1 MTSCALFPAPAVL
14 TLRAVQTVELVPFCN
29 WASVHPEDFATLAKG
44 ARHVQVRIGNPAG
57 RPMVL
62 LLQAVKDDTTLDR
75 GSVHLNEYQLRCI
88 KAFEGDELPL
98 EVVPFGSHPPLD
110 TLELY
115 VELVEDWSFAA
126 CAINRDMVA
135 QVFVKAFRGHTLRL
149 GQELYI
155 RVAEAEALPLKV
167 TGTRPSWPDCSLPC
181 LLGVIH
187 WSHVCSCMGSSWT
200 FL

>member
-1 MTSCALFPAPAVL
+1 
-14 TLRAVQTVELVPFCN
+14 VQPVKPVPFCN
-29 WASVHPEDFATLAKG
+29 WASVHPEDFATLAEG
-44 ARHVQVRIGNPAG
+44 ARQVQVRIGNPAG
-57 RPMVL
+57 RPIVL

-88 KAFEGDELPL
+88 KAVEGEELSL

-115 VELVEDWSFAA
+115 VELVEGWSLAA
-126 CAINRDMVA
+126 CAMNRDLVA
-135 QVFVKAFRGHTLRL
+135 QVFMKAFRGHTLRH

-155 RVAEAEALPLKV
+155 RVTEPEALPLKV
-167 TGTRPSWPDCSLPC
+167 TGTRPSWPDRSLSC
-181 LLGVIH
+181 LLCVIH
-187 WSHVCSCMGSSWT
+187 WSHVCSWISSPWT